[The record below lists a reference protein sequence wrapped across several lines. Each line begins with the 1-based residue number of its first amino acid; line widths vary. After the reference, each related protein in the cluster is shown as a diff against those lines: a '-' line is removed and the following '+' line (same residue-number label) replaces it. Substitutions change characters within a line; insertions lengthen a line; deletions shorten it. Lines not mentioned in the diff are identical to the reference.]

1 MILKILKIIILLFNL
16 QFLPVSANSNLT
28 IEVIIDDK
36 IITNYDIIKEGEYL
50 KLLNPNL
57 QNLNDDKIYPIAK
70 NNLINETIKNK
81 EIKKIFDLKKEN
93 PIINTIYENLF
104 KKIGFQN
111 EQEFKNILLKK
122 KNYTPLQI
130 KEKLMTE
137 IYWND
142 LIFLKYKNQI
152 SINEDDLKN
161 KINSQKNNL
170 KTEYAL
176 SEIIFERK
184 IDTNPEIQINN
195 IKNSIETIGFN
206 NTANVYSIS
215 DSSKFGGKVG
225 WIDENSLAITIL
237 EKLKNLDVGDVT
249 DVIQLGNSYLLIKI
263 EDKRTIEI
271 NIDKE
276 TELKKMIKFEQN
288 QQLSRFSIIYFN
300 KAKMNYSINE
310 K

>member
-276 TELKKMIKFEQN
+276 TELKKMIQFEQN

>member
-16 QFLPVSANSNLT
+16 QFLPVLANSNLT

-225 WIDENSLAITIL
+225 WIDENNLAITIL

>member
-225 WIDENSLAITIL
+225 WIDENNLAITIL

>member
-81 EIKKIFDLKKEN
+81 EIKKIFDVKKEN

-225 WIDENSLAITIL
+225 WIDENNLAITIL

>member
-1 MILKILKIIILLFNL
+1 MILKILKIVVLLYNL
-16 QFLPVSANSNLT
+16 IFLPALANSNLN
-28 IEVIIDDK
+28 IEVIIEDK

-57 QNLNDDKIYPIAK
+57 QNLDNDKIYLIAK

-93 PIINTIYENLF
+93 SVINKVYENLF
-104 KKIGFQN
+104 KKIGHAN
-111 EQEFKNILLKK
+111 EQEFNKILIKK
-122 KNYTPLQI
+122 KNYTPFQI

-142 LIFLKYKNQI
+142 LIFLKYKDQI
-152 SINEDDLKN
+152 NINENDLKN
-161 KINSQKNNL
+161 KINSQKNNF
-170 KTEYAL
+170 KTEYFL

-206 NTANVYSIS
+206 NTANIYSIS

-225 WIDENSLAITIL
+225 WLDKNSLSITVL

-249 DVIQLGNSYLLIKI
+249 DIIQLGNNYLFIKI

-276 TELKKMIKFEQN
+276 TELKKMIEFERN
-288 QQLSRFSIIYFN
+288 QQLSRFSNIYFN

>member
-16 QFLPVSANSNLT
+16 QFLPVLANSNLT

-276 TELKKMIKFEQN
+276 TELKKMIQFEQN

>member
-16 QFLPVSANSNLT
+16 QFLPVLANSNLT

>member
-16 QFLPVSANSNLT
+16 QFLPVLANSNLT

-276 TELKKMIKFEQN
+276 IELKKMIKFEQN

>member
-16 QFLPVSANSNLT
+16 QFLPVLANSNLT

-225 WIDENSLAITIL
+225 WIDENNLAITIL

-249 DVIQLGNSYLLIKI
+249 NVIQLGNSYLLIKI

>member
-1 MILKILKIIILLFNL
+1 MHILFNL
-16 QFLPVSANSNLT
+16 QFLPVLANSNLT

-276 TELKKMIKFEQN
+276 IELKKMIKFEQN

>member
-1 MILKILKIIILLFNL
+1 M
-16 QFLPVSANSNLT
+16 
-28 IEVIIDDK
+28 
-36 IITNYDIIKEGEYL
+36 
-50 KLLNPNL
+50 
-57 QNLNDDKIYPIAK
+57 
-70 NNLINETIKNK
+70 
-81 EIKKIFDLKKEN
+81 
-93 PIINTIYENLF
+93 
-104 KKIGFQN
+104 
-111 EQEFKNILLKK
+111 
-122 KNYTPLQI
+122 QI

-176 SEIIFERK
+176 SEIIFGRK